1 MLTAYKL
8 DFSCEKWY
16 NYCRTGVNDTKE
28 ILHSSE
34 RGTVTLVTDDSGNV
48 YVRKTGSF
56 NTDVFH
62 ILADVRSPYIVKI
75 TGFTDSE
82 ITMEYI
88 SGKPLSELQI
98 PAKQLPEI
106 VCEICDGLT
115 TLHAAGVIH
124 RDIKPSNIML
134 AEDGHIRII
143 DFDAARIKKSDADK
157 DTAFIGTDGF
167 AAPEQYGFMQTD
179 ERSDIYALGVTIKLL
194 ARENYAHSKL
204 RPVAEKC
211 MRFDPNKRYR
221 SAANIKTS
229 ITLRRFRAIPIAV
242 SIAIVAGVGISVFW
256 VNAKPDVVPVSA
268 TETETA
274 TEANLLE
281 TITTKQTRETI
292 TEIRTSA
299 TTNKVAITTTAVTQE
314 TTTSAETTTTVAET
328 NPALTTTAVRAPEH
342 LPEGFPTLPDGL
354 SDVFDSGGQ
363 LMWLTWN
370 SISEREVNSLQQ
382 AITDTYGE
390 PWFNESVSETIR
402 VIINDIPYFDNRIVR
417 WSCEIADDTEINIEM
432 QVYDS
437 EANDGWQLCRLNFW

>member
-1 MLTAYKL
+1 M
-8 DFSCEKWY
+8 EE
-16 NYCRTGVNDTKE
+16 E

-34 RGTVTLVTDDSGNV
+34 RGTVLLKTDDDGNE
-48 YVRKTGSF
+48 YVCKTGKF
-56 NTDVFH
+56 DVAV
-62 ILADVRSPYIVKI
+62 ISKIAAVNPPYIVRI
-75 TGFTDSE
+75 TGFTENE
-82 ITMEYI
+82 IKMEYI
-88 SGKPLSELQI
+88 SGRPLSKMNI

-106 VCEICDGLT
+106 VCAICDGLT
-115 TLHAAGVIH
+115 ALHAAGVIH

-134 AEDGHIRII
+134 ADDGHIRII
-143 DFDAARIKKSDADK
+143 DFDAARIKKPDADK

-194 ARENYAHSKL
+194 ARENYSRSPLH
-204 RPVAEKC
+204 PIAEKC

-221 SAANIKTS
+221 SAANIKTA

-256 VNAKPDVVPVSA
+256 ANAKPDVVPVSA
-268 TETETA
+268 NETETA
-274 TEANLLE
+274 TEASLPE
-281 TITTKQTRETI
+281 STKSTTTESSIPESTTSVTAKTPDTTVSEITI
-292 TEIRTSA
+292 TEI
-299 TTNKVAITTTAVTQE
+299 TTDSQDTALPVTTTTAAVE
-314 TTTSAETTTTVAET
+314 TIPEMTITSIS
-328 NPALTTTAVRAPEH
+328 APDH
-342 LPEGFPTLPDGL
+342 LPVGFPELPDGL

-370 SISEREVNSLQQ
+370 TISENKVTALQQ

-390 PWFNESVSETIR
+390 PWYSENASEANR
-402 VIINDIPYFDNRIVR
+402 VMIDDIPYLINRSVR
-417 WSCEIADDTEINIEM
+417 WSCETADGTEINIEM